1 MADYMN
7 DELITL
13 HQSITLIQ
21 DCKIY
26 SKCGF
31 VISNVPNDY

>member
-1 MADYMN
+1 MSNGNFLFTADYMN

-21 DCKIY
+21 
-26 SKCGF
+26 
-31 VISNVPNDY
+31 VNTW